1 MYITTVAYTQEHPI
15 TMPMVGAGQM
25 PMLNARVHLF
35 RQLYALKHSLRC
47 NYGHE
52 Y

>member
-25 PMLNARVHLF
+25 PMLNARCLPIPTAVRSKTF
-35 RQLYALKHSLRC
+35 T
-47 NYGHE
+47 
-52 Y
+52 